1 MQEGGRYVEF
11 ADIVTDYTA
20 IASIRATQQVV
31 VNQNGQSFKA
41 LQGIRSSDKQK
52 VTLYPGSVPGR
63 LPSADFWQN
72 QKFEFDQFE
81 PRRLEQGENIP
92 HLRMDAVLQ
101 FLLGDKL

>member
-1 MQEGGRYVEF
+1 MP
-11 ADIVTDYTA
+11 
-20 IASIRATQQVV
+20 S
-31 VNQNGQSFKA
+31 K
-41 LQGIRSSDKQK
+41 
-52 VTLYPGSVPGR
+52 
-63 LPSADFWQN
+63 LPSADFWQD

>member
-1 MQEGGRYVEF
+1 M
-11 ADIVTDYTA
+11 
-20 IASIRATQQVV
+20 V